1 LWANSIDMP
10 DSRTAAGVRHFVLM
24 IANALLTARVTAD
37 TKRHFGELARRQGV
51 TESALLKRLVLA
63 ALAAESGTVMR
74 DIEPV
79 APVGRDPRVYVRL
92 RSEDL
97 LLLRE
102 RATARSMPAATYVS
116 MLVRSHLHSLAPL
129 PVAEL
134 AALRRSVIEVAAIGR
149 NLNQIARVANS
160 GGAPNGP
167 NRADLQAMLRAL
179 TALRDHIKV
188 LIATN
193 LASWSA
199 GHEKTSH

>member
-1 LWANSIDMP
+1 MP
-10 DSRTAAGVRHFVLM
+10 DSLAAAGVRHFVLM
-24 IANALLTARVTAD
+24 ISNALITARVATD
-37 TKRHFGELARRQGV
+37 TKERFVGLARRQGL
-51 TESALLKRLVLA
+51 TESALLKRLVGA

-74 DIEPV
+74 NIEPV
-79 APVGRDPRVYVRL
+79 PPVGRDPRVYVRL
-92 RSEDL
+92 RPEDL

-116 MLVRSHLHSLAPL
+116 TLIRSHLRSLAPL

-134 AALRRSVIEVAAIGR
+134 AALRRSVTEIAAIGR

-160 GGAPNGP
+160 GGVPTGP

-179 TALRDHIKV
+179 AALRDHIKA
-188 LIATN
+188 LIASN

-199 GHEKTSH
+199 GHEKTPN